1 MKKYRYLSLLL
12 LPSLIIGCSPNNN
25 GNKNSNSDVSSGAN
39 NSSVENISSDN
50 ERSSSQEEK
59 IDDGI
64 VTKNV
69 EIKMVSHFSEDFGNT
84 EFKDTCLYSD
94 AWFLQDSTT
103 TNYDLAVLS
112 SMTGG
117 ASYSNPLDNNGSKI
131 SSLLEEV
138 GYTNIKKNQYYTTGT
153 KLEDSMGAIIG
164 SKVIKDTNHKPYTLL
179 AVFPRNAGYEA
190 EWAGNFNIGT
200 SGIHQGFLLARDEV
214 LRFMKDYINTQHI
227 TGELKIW
234 GAGYSRGA
242 ATMNLVGGFL
252 ADESGYFGN
261 NVSISS
267 NNVHFY
273 TIGAP
278 RTIPTSISKRE
289 ALSVSGPRGEGY
301 LDTNVPAYTYQGQGN
316 INPIDN
322 KYNCIH
328 NFVATGDYIT
338 KLPSADWGFTRY
350 GQTAEI
356 TYGEEDM
363 LNYLRKLS
371 PETAEK
377 FKDKNYTTQLSTKS
391 FDLQTFEIV
400 DTNRKISPD
409 QMIEQR
415 ISALTALAGQRDQI
429 DNTHYLEVLGAVT
442 AIYGTDWNTFYQG
455 VMGDTTILMK
465 AGIYNYFS
473 YVQEETKLEDKEAV
487 SEALKQFMTLAGKRQ
502 ESEEVYTDQQFLSDL
517 LDYLI
522 NDYQTNET
530 ARART
535 NKIAA
540 LLPEVFRPIL
550 IELMEHA
557 KTNNIQV
564 HTADDVI
571 YLLASYIKD
580 NGDNPIIDALITL
593 LMAKFPDEYVSLVAM
608 LLQKTYDEE
617 DMTAKKKHIIRD
629 LIVSLVTGIQDEK
642 GNIIGTGEQMRNLVL
657 TLVCS
662 MTLSDYPNIRNLL
675 LNGSYDGNDDYPDG
689 KIHNEPAPLSGVVDE
704 LLTLMM
710 DKDEEGKRLS
720 LKSAADKSLVEL
732 LNKGK
737 SDINGKYVDILIN
750 NLDDA
755 RKIVITVLFMP
766 NAQYSLRNDIDNAMT
781 FIDMIPF
788 LMPAHYH
795 EMYTSY
801 LKTKCSWASASVNK

>member
-1 MKKYRYLSLLL
+1 MKKYRLLSLLL
-12 LPSLIIGCSPNNN
+12 LPSLIIGCSPSSNNN
-25 GNKNSNSDVSSGAN
+25 NKG
-39 NSSVENISSDN
+39 
-50 ERSSSQEEK
+50 SSSSEEE
-59 IDDGI
+59 IVDDGI
-64 VTKNV
+64 VNKNV
-69 EIKMVSHFSEDFGNT
+69 EVKMVSHFSEDFGNT
-84 EFKDTCLYSD
+84 EYTDTCLYND
-94 AWFLQDSTT
+94 AWFLEDSTT
-103 TNYDLAVLS
+103 INYDVAVLS
-112 SMTGG
+112 AMTGG
-117 ASYSNPLDNNGSKI
+117 MSYSNDLDNNGTKI
-131 SSLLEEV
+131 TSFLNEV
-138 GYTNIKKNQYYTTGT
+138 GYTNIEKNQYYITGT
-153 KLEDSMGAIIG
+153 KLEDSIGVVIG
-164 SKVIKDTNHKPYTLL
+164 SKVIKDSNHKPYTLL
-179 AVFPRNAGYEA
+179 AVFPRNAGYGA
-190 EWAGNFNIGT
+190 EWVGNFNMGT

-214 LRFMKDYINTQHI
+214 LRFMKHYIDTHQI

-234 GAGYSRGA
+234 SAGYSRGA
-242 ATMNLVGGFL
+242 ATINLVGGFL
-252 ADESGYFGN
+252 AEDNGYFGN
-261 NVSISS
+261 NVSITP
-267 NNVHFY
+267 NNVHIY
-273 TIGAP
+273 TIGTP
-278 RTIPTSISKRE
+278 RNVPTTVSKQV
-289 ALSVSGPRGEGY
+289 ALSVSGPRGTGY

-350 GQTAEI
+350 GQTIEI

-363 LNYLRKLS
+363 LNYLKELS

-400 DTNRKISPD
+400 DTNKKISPD

-455 VMGDTTILMK
+455 VMGDTTSLMK
-465 AGIYNYFS
+465 AGMYNYFS

-487 SEALKQFMTLAGKRQ
+487 SEVLKQFMTLAGKRQ

-522 NDYQTNET
+522 NDYQTNEN

-540 LLPEVFRPIL
+540 LLPEAFRPIL

-571 YLLASYIKD
+571 YLLASYIKEHDD
-580 NGDNPIIDALITL
+580 NSIINALITL
-593 LMAKFPDEYVSLVAM
+593 LMAKFPDQYVSLVAM
-608 LLQKTYDEE
+608 FLHKTYDEE
-617 DMTAKKKHIIRD
+617 DETAKKRHIIRD
-629 LIVSLVTGIQDEK
+629 LIVSFVDGIQDED
-642 GNIIGTGEQMRNLVL
+642 GNTVATAEQMRYLVL
-657 TLVCS
+657 SLVGS
-662 MTLSDYPNIRNLL
+662 MTLSDYPNIKNLI
-675 LNGSYDGNDDYPDG
+675 LNGAYEGNTDYPDG
-689 KIHNEPAPLSGVVDE
+689 KVHNDPVPLSEVVDE

-720 LKSAADKSLVEL
+720 LKAAADKSLVEIL
-732 LNKGK
+732 TKGK
-737 SDINGKYVDILIN
+737 SETNGKYVDILLN

-755 RKIVITVLFMP
+755 RKIVIEVLLMP
-766 NAQYSLRNDIDNAMT
+766 GAQYSLRNDIDNAVT
-781 FIDMIPF
+781 LIDMIQF
-788 LMPAHYH
+788 LFPAHNH
-795 EMYTSY
+795 EMYISY
-801 LKTKCSWASASVNK
+801 LKTKCSWASVKVN